1 MEAYWDLG
9 KNGRKA
15 ADCSS
20 ARRRLAERSPSRA
33 ATVFVY
39 GPSRAPDR
47 TRLRCGGRN
56 TTDRK
61 QTAATGS
68 AGLPGSV
75 RLRSQPRS
83 TAAVLV
89 CVSLPGQ
96 GGREREQPRLAI
108 RDWSSVPSSVARAP
122 LGIISSLRAD
132 GAARFCA
139 SSAEPQSLL
148 ASQCGVVVFFRT
160 HQQPRYI
167 TMLRTRSGIFFFLL
181 FPVLAR
187 APSVS
192 RPLSSREPVSERE
205 LQEMRKTRHPRCR
218 ALRRMREERQRGAR
232 VYVCVRACLCVRASR

>member
-1 MEAYWDLG
+1 MAE
-9 KNGRKA
+9 RRRT
-15 ADCSS
+15 SS

-68 AGLPGSV
+68 AGLPGSA

-108 RDWSSVPSSVARAP
+108 RDWSSVPSPVARAP

-139 SSAEPQSLL
+139 SSAEPKSLF
-148 ASQCGVVVFFRT
+148 ASQCGVFSRA

-167 TMLRTRSGIFFFLL
+167 TMLRTRSGIFFLL
-181 FPVLAR
+181 FSVLAR
-187 APSVS
+187 AP
-192 RPLSSREPVSERE
+192 
-205 LQEMRKTRHPRCR
+205 
-218 ALRRMREERQRGAR
+218 LRFPST
-232 VYVCVRACLCVRASR
+232 LFS

>member
-1 MEAYWDLG
+1 MEAYCDLG
-9 KNGRKA
+9 KNGSKA
-15 ADCSS
+15 ADYSS
-20 ARRRLAERSPSRA
+20 ARRRLAERCPSRA

-68 AGLPGSV
+68 AGLPGSA

-108 RDWSSVPSSVARAP
+108 RDWSSVPSPVARAP

-139 SSAEPQSLL
+139 SSAEPKSLL
-148 ASQCGVVVFFRT
+148 ASQCGVFFPGLTSSPDTSRCFE
-160 HQQPRYI
+160 PVR
-167 TMLRTRSGIFFFLL
+167 GFFFLL
-181 FPVLAR
+181 FLVLAR
-187 APSVS
+187 AP
-192 RPLSSREPVSERE
+192 
-205 LQEMRKTRHPRCR
+205 
-218 ALRRMREERQRGAR
+218 LRFPST
-232 VYVCVRACLCVRASR
+232 LFS

>member
-15 ADCSS
+15 ADYSS

-68 AGLPGSV
+68 VGLPGSA

-108 RDWSSVPSSVARAP
+108 RDWSSVPSPVARAP

-139 SSAEPQSLL
+139 SSAEPKSLL
-148 ASQCGVVVFFRT
+148 ASQCGGFF
-160 HQQPRYI
+160 
-167 TMLRTRSGIFFFLL
+167 SGSPAAPIHHDASNPFGDFFFLL
-181 FPVLAR
+181 LSVLAR
-187 APSVS
+187 AP
-192 RPLSSREPVSERE
+192 
-205 LQEMRKTRHPRCR
+205 
-218 ALRRMREERQRGAR
+218 LRFPST
-232 VYVCVRACLCVRASR
+232 LFS